1 MIRVGITGGIG
12 SGKSTVAKIFAVLG
26 IPVYYADD
34 VARRLMNEH
43 PLIRQ
48 QIIEHFGEESYS
60 DNKLN
65 RSFLAKQVFNN
76 EKKLALLN
84 SIVHPVTI
92 GDGVEWMR
100 KQTTAYAIKEA
111 ALIFESGSQ
120 RDLDFV
126 IGVFAPV
133 HLRIKRV
140 MDRDGIKREDVQ
152 KRMLNQINE
161 EIKMKLCD
169 YVVINDEQQLI
180 VPQVLSLHEKLMQ
193 MESPISLTT
202 A

>member
-1 MIRVGITGGIG
+1 LIRVGITGGIG

>member
-1 MIRVGITGGIG
+1 MIKVGITGGIG
-12 SGKSTVAKIFAVLG
+12 SGKSTVAKIFAILG
-26 IPVYYADD
+26 VPVYYADD
-34 VARRLMNEH
+34 VAKRLMNEH
-43 PLIRQ
+43 PVIRQ
-48 QIIEHFGEESYS
+48 QLIKHFGEETYS
-60 DNKLN
+60 NNKLN
-65 RSFLAKQVFNN
+65 RPFLSKQVFNN
-76 EKKLALLN
+76 AEKLALLN

-92 GDGVEWMR
+92 ADGEEWMH

-140 MDRDGIKREDVQ
+140 IDRDGITREDVQ
-152 KRMLNQINE
+152 KRMLNQISE

-169 YVVINDEQQLI
+169 YIIINDEQQLI
-180 VPQVLSLHEKLMQ
+180 VPQVLSLHEKILQ
-193 MESPISLTT
+193 LESPISLTT
-202 A
+202 V

>member
-1 MIRVGITGGIG
+1 MIKVGITGGIG

-34 VARRLMNEH
+34 VARHLMNEH

-140 MDRDGIKREDVQ
+140 MLRDGIKREDVQ

>member
-1 MIRVGITGGIG
+1 M
-12 SGKSTVAKIFAVLG
+12 
-26 IPVYYADD
+26 
-34 VARRLMNEH
+34 RR
-43 PLIRQ
+43 
-48 QIIEHFGEESYS
+48 
-60 DNKLN
+60 
-65 RSFLAKQVFNN
+65 
-76 EKKLALLN
+76 
-84 SIVHPVTI
+84 
-92 GDGVEWMR
+92 
-100 KQTTAYAIKEA
+100 QTTAYAIKEA

-169 YVVINDEQQLI
+169 FVVINDEQQLI